1 MKIYIRILSVFL
13 VCVLLLT
20 GIGLVI
26 NWNAQQ
32 QYNTGMLKQYRE
44 NVLFAAD
51 SLQMQ
56 LNHLNEQLMDLSFSG
71 QANLFAM
78 YRLDKD
84 WRNIYENSKLLNQQ
98 LSMIKEIYGYV
109 NSSFFL
115 VRSQNRQITD
125 QLRYEKLDTDLYN
138 ALEGSQ
144 NNIFTDGE
152 RIYLFYLLSVN
163 QIPKNYAM
171 VGAEVSLKKLK
182 EHTLSTMIPQVTLE
196 FDFEPDKNESPADWI
211 SHEKGWSMIVP
222 IQLNSRGASLQLN
235 VFLEKSA
242 IARAGMAFRVWYVVI
257 LLAMIVLFVLFGLL
271 IRNIIAKPIGK
282 ILEGF
287 DSVAQGDTSVR
298 IRDTAQGE
306 FEDIYNHFNT
316 SIEKLDNLIVRE
328 YQAHMAAQ
336 RAEIKHLQTQI
347 QPHFLYNAFAQMYW
361 LCQMEGCDQA
371 AEYAL
376 LLSGYYQYITR
387 PGGTDSM
394 VMLSEEIEHARKY
407 IQIQQTRF
415 VNRLNVHIEADES
428 CLNVSVPK
436 LVLQPIIE
444 NSIKHCI
451 ERYDEC
457 RLNVRLS
464 VKMDDEGTIL
474 VIEDDG
480 KMLKDEDLERQK
492 KRLENPES
500 SGGGNGLVNV
510 HTRLKLSGRSD
521 GVMLSRSEMGG
532 LCLTIKFRM

>member
-125 QLRYEKLDTDLYN
+125 QLRYEKLDADLYN

-171 VGAEVSLKKLK
+171 VGAEVSLEKLK

-282 ILEGF
+282 ILAGF

-298 IRDTAQGE
+298 IRDAAKGE

-415 VNRLNVHIEADES
+415 ADRLNVHIEADES

-444 NSIKHCI
+444 NSIKHCV

-464 VKMDDEGTIL
+464 VKKDNEDTIL

-480 KMLKDEDLERQK
+480 NMLKDEDLERQK
-492 KRLENPES
+492 KRLENPDVN
-500 SGGGNGLVNV
+500 GGGNGLVNV

-521 GVMLSRSEMGG
+521 GVVLSRSEMGG